1 MQITHRIHA
10 CAASLCLALSIPA
23 MADDATKPAAAAV
36 AAPADRRVE
45 LLIPVDALRTLGLE
59 SAWQATLPVVQDA
72 RWEGA
77 KMQVEAA
84 DAGSVYAWDGAG
96 ALIALDRS
104 SGAVRWQSAGL
115 GHKERVMDVLPAR
128 VDGRDMA
135 IMLGSLRC
143 VVLDGKTGD
152 VTGTSD
158 YAEIPATIAT
168 MFGSECIY
176 GSASRKLVWT
186 RFENERIP
194 SRTQAKMRPGV
205 ITNVPGT
212 MEAGSRVVMRQI
224 RAMQMRGG
232 LESAPVGG
240 ANDMLVVT
248 TNRGEV
254 TCVNKDSGA
263 VLWQTR
269 LAGGVVATPALA
281 NGTVYVGGKDQYL
294 RAFDMS
300 GGRTQWK
307 WFAPAELD
315 NPPAVCG
322 DLVLVQVPG
331 AGLAALRANASDK
344 PDGDLKWISEK
355 AVGNAIT
362 RNAEGVLCWDAAS
375 STLSLIDDRTGGV
388 RQSTQLPDMQAVWCS
403 ATVNGDLLMLNKDG
417 RMQRCRTASRLA
429 TEPPASA
436 AKAAKAPA
444 KKDTTL
450 DGGDEA
456 NKPADGEATKPDA

>member
-1 MQITHRIHA
+1 MQTTHRFHA
-10 CAASLCLALSIPA
+10 CLAGFCLALSLQA
-23 MADDATKPAAAAV
+23 MADDAAKPAAV
-36 AAPADRRVE
+36 TMQSDRSTE
-45 LLIPVDALRTLGLE
+45 LLMPVDALRTLGLE

-72 RWEGA
+72 RWDGT
-77 KMQVEAA
+77 KMQMEAG

-96 ALIALDRS
+96 ALIALDRT

-115 GHKERVMDVLPAR
+115 NHRERVVDVLPAR

-135 IMLGSLRC
+135 VMLGSLRC

-158 YAEIPATIAT
+158 YAEIPSTVAT

-194 SRTQAKMRPGV
+194 SRTQTKIRPGV
-205 ITNVPGT
+205 ITTVPGT
-212 MEAGSRVVMRQI
+212 TDAGSHVVMRQI

-232 LESAPVGG
+232 FESAPVGG

-248 TNRGEV
+248 TSRGEV
-254 TCVNKDSGA
+254 SCVNKDSGA
-263 VLWQTR
+263 VLWQTK

-281 NGTVYVGGKDQYL
+281 NGTVFVGSKDQYL

-300 GGRTQWK
+300 GGRTLWK

-355 AVGNAIT
+355 AVGNAIS

-388 RQSTQLPDMQAVWCS
+388 RMRTQLPDMQTVWCS
-403 ATVNGDLLMLNKDG
+403 APVNGDLLMLNKDG
-417 RMQRCRTASRLA
+417 RLQRCRTASKLA
-429 TEPPASA
+429 VEVPTSA
-436 AKAAKAPA
+436 AKAPKA
-444 KKDTTL
+444 TTKS
-450 DGGDEA
+450 DATRADGDEA
-456 NKPADGEATKPDA
+456 DKPADAEAAKPDA

>member
-1 MQITHRIHA
+1 MQNTHRFHA
-10 CAASLCLALSIPA
+10 CLTGLCLTLTLPA
-23 MADDATKPAAAAV
+23 MADEGAKQPPVATAKT
-36 AAPADRRVE
+36 DSRNE
-45 LLIPVDALRTLGLE
+45 LLMSVEALRTFGLE
-59 SAWQATLPVVQDA
+59 SAWQATLPLVQQVQWD
-72 RWEGA
+72 GA
-77 KMQVEAA
+77 KMQIESG

-96 ALIALDRS
+96 ALIALDRT
-104 SGAVRWQSAGL
+104 SGGVRWQSAGL
-115 GHKERVMDVLPAR
+115 GDKERVVDVLPAR

-158 YAEIPATIAT
+158 YAEIPSTVAT

-186 RFENERIP
+186 RFENERVP
-194 SRTQAKMRPGV
+194 ARTQAKIRPGV
-205 ITNVPGT
+205 ITSVPGT
-212 MEAGSRVVMRQI
+212 TDAGSHVVMRQI
-224 RAMQMRGG
+224 RAMQMRGSF
-232 LESAPVGG
+232 ESAPVGG

-248 TNRGEV
+248 TGRGEV
-254 TCVNKDSGA
+254 SCVNKDSGA
-263 VLWQTR
+263 VLWQTK

-281 NGTVYVGGKDQYL
+281 NGTVFVGSKDQYL
-294 RAFDMS
+294 RAFDMT
-300 GGRTQWK
+300 GGRTLWK

-344 PDGDLKWISEK
+344 PDGDLKWISDK
-355 AVGNAIT
+355 ALGNAIS

-388 RQSTQLPDMQAVWCS
+388 RQTMQAPNMQTVWCS
-403 ATVNGDLLMLNKDG
+403 APVNGDLMMLNKDG
-417 RMQRCRTASRLA
+417 RLQRCRTTSKLA
-429 TEPPASA
+429 VEAPTSA
-436 AKAAKAPA
+436 VKTPKAPA
-444 KKDTTL
+444 KSDAKADA
-450 DGGDEA
+450 GDEA
-456 NKPADGEATKPDA
+456 NKPADAESTKPDA

>member
-1 MQITHRIHA
+1 MQTTHRIHA
-10 CAASLCLALSIPA
+10 CLAGLCLALPLSA
-23 MADDATKPAAAAV
+23 MADDRAQPASIATAQTSARA
-36 AAPADRRVE
+36 E
-45 LLIPVDALRTLGLE
+45 LLMPVDALRTLGLE

-72 RWEGA
+72 RWDGA
-77 KMQVEAA
+77 KMQLEAG

-104 SGAVRWQSAGL
+104 SGGVRWQSAGL
-115 GHKERVMDVLPAR
+115 GDKERVVDVLPAR

-152 VTGTSD
+152 VTGTSS
-158 YAEIPATIAT
+158 YAEIPSTVAT

-194 SRTQAKMRPGV
+194 SRTQAKIRPGV

-212 MEAGSRVVMRQI
+212 TDAGSHVVMRQV
-224 RAMQMRGG
+224 RAMQMRGTF
-232 LESAPVGG
+232 ESAPVGG
-240 ANDMLVVT
+240 ANDLLVVT

-254 TCVNKDSGA
+254 SCVNKDSGA
-263 VLWQTR
+263 VLWQTK

-281 NGTVYVGGKDQYL
+281 NGTVFVGSKDQYL

-300 GGRTQWK
+300 GGRTLWK

-355 AVGNAIT
+355 ALGNAIS

-388 RQSTQLPDMQAVWCS
+388 RMAVQMPDMQTVWCS
-403 ATVNGDLLMLNKDG
+403 APVNGDLLMLNKDG
-417 RMQRCRTASRLA
+417 RLQRCRTASKLA
-429 TEPPASA
+429 VEAPTSA
-436 AKAAKAPA
+436 AKTPTAPA
-444 KKDTTL
+444 KADAKA

-456 NKPADGEATKPDA
+456 DKPADAEATKPDA